1 MIQKILSCIFAGI
14 LTFSLPAAG
23 AFGAFTANE
32 DGLQNANSSSGIACK
47 TSSCPSF
54 SDEDGDGI
62 CDLCPYGGER
72 PQDGTGLKAANG
84 SNPQF
89 SDTSSTASPGRGS
102 GSCLSFTDE
111 DGDGVCDLCPNGG
124 DRPQDGTGMQARQGR
139 RNSKG
144 NN

>member
-32 DGLQNANSSSGIACK
+32 DGLQNANSSSGIAYK
-47 TSSCPSF
+47 TGSCPSF
-54 SDEDGDGI
+54 SDEDGDGV
-62 CDLCPYGGER
+62 CDLCPSGGER
-72 PQDGTGLKAANG
+72 PQDGT
-84 SNPQF
+84 
-89 SDTSSTASPGRGS
+89 R
-102 GSCLSFTDE
+102 
-111 DGDGVCDLCPNGG
+111 
-124 DRPQDGTGMQARQGR
+124 MQERQGR